1 MSLLA
6 VRRCLPILGLFALL
20 SPAGAAQWSGA
31 VTLVGRHSPDYLGAR
46 ESGYSVRPGLFVR
59 YGRITASSGAGFAAR
74 REDAELRGL
83 GVDLTKSDDHDLS
96 LGLRV
101 DRGRDESRNPALAG
115 MGDVKATL
123 RLRVGG
129 SWRFAPEWQV
139 RGNWTL
145 DAFGRGGGNIVDLK
159 LQHDWMLMPRVELT
173 SSATL
178 TIGGER
184 YMQTWFGVT
193 PEQSVRSGHPVYEP
207 KLGVRDLTLALSVKT
222 EVGEDWVFIGGPAY
236 TRMLGP
242 AARSPLVQRRSAW
255 LLSAGVGYRF

>member
-6 VRRCLPILGLFALL
+6 VRRCLPALGLLTAL
-20 SPAGAAQWSGA
+20 SPAGAAEWSGA
-31 VTLVGRHSPDYLGAR
+31 ATLVGRYSPDYLGAR
-46 ESGYSVRPGLFVR
+46 ESGYSLRPGLFVR
-59 YGRITASSGAGFAAR
+59 YGRITVSSNAGFAVR

-83 GVDLTKSDDHDLS
+83 GIDLAESDDFDVS

-101 DRGRDESRNPALAG
+101 DRGRNESRSPALAG

-129 SWRFAPEWQV
+129 SWRFTPQWQV
-139 RGNWTL
+139 QGNWTL
-145 DAFGRGGGNIVDLK
+145 DAFGRGGGNVVDLK
-159 LQHDWMLMPRVELT
+159 LQHDWTLMPRVELT
-173 SSATL
+173 SSAAV

-193 PEQSVRSGHPVYEP
+193 PEQSARSGYPVYSP
-207 KLGVRDLTLALSVKT
+207 KLGVRDLTLTASVKT
-222 EVGEDWVFIGGPAY
+222 ELGDDWVFIGGPGY